1 MLRRAKLR
9 LPATSVD
16 RRVPTVLTRLNL
28 ACRQGETTV
37 LSLRATLTFSETM
50 CSVVLCEID
59 GGVNLGPVEDAN
71 MVVHQVTVVARH
83 AAWGRICRCTSGES

>member
-59 GGVNLGPVEDAN
+59 GGVNLGPVEDATV
-71 MVVHQVTVVARH
+71 VVHQVTVVARH
-83 AAWGRICRCTSGES
+83 AA

>member
-1 MLRRAKLR
+1 M
-9 LPATSVD
+9 
-16 RRVPTVLTRLNL
+16 PTVLTRLNL

-59 GGVNLGPVEDAN
+59 GGVNLGPVEDAYI
-71 MVVHQVTVVARH
+71 VVHQVTVVRGTRPGAGFAGARR
-83 AAWGRICRCTSGES
+83 ASRS

>member
-16 RRVPTVLTRLNL
+16 RRVPTVLTPRRLNL

-83 AAWGRICRCTSGES
+83 AA